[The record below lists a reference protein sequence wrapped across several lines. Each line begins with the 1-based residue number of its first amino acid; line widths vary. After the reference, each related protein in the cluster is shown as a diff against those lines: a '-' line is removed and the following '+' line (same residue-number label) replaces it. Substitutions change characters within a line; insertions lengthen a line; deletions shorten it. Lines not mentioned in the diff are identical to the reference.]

1 MYHTNSTL
9 YPKNVSIAK
18 LEALQALYRKHG
30 IQVRY
35 RFRGPRRRLPHQPKA
50 NQWSYAG
57 AECLR
62 ENAVGFSVYP
72 DNRGHWD
79 DRCVLVTYRDLPEK
93 PFVYIKSRNLRYPK
107 YPPVPRGQNVYNEI
121 VDRTWSGGLLRSLV
135 TRADA

>member
-9 YPKNVSIAK
+9 YPKNVPIAK

-35 RFRGPRRRLPHQPKA
+35 RFRGPRRRLAHQPSA

-79 DRCVLVTYRDLPEK
+79 DRCVKVTYFDLPER
-93 PFVYIKSRNLRYPK
+93 PTVYIKSNGMTYV
-107 YPPVPRGQNVYNEI
+107 PVPRARVRCAESVERSGKSGRGYRSISVRNI
-121 VDRTWSGGLLRSLV
+121 RT
-135 TRADA
+135 